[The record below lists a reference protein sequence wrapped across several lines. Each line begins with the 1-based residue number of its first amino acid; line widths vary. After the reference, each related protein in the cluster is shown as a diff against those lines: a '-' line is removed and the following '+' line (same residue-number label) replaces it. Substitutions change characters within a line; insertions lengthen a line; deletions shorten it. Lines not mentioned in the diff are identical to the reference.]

1 MLVVGLTGGIGSG
14 KSTVSALLAE
24 HGAVVVDA
32 DRIARDVVEPGGP
45 AHDALVARFG
55 TTDRPAIASIV
66 FDDPSALADLNAIVH
81 PAVGAEIVRRLAEHA
96 DTDDTVVLD
105 LPLLVE
111 TGGRDRYP
119 VAAVIVVDA
128 AVEVAVERLVQQRGM
143 AESDARARIAAQ
155 ATREERRAAADF
167 VIDNGGSLEQLRE
180 EVDRCWSWMRSLR

>member
-14 KSTVSALLAE
+14 KSTVAALLAE
-24 HGAVVVDA
+24 HSAVIVDA
-32 DRIARDVVEPGGP
+32 DRIARDVVAPGGP

-55 TTDRPAIASIV
+55 TTDRPTIASIV

-81 PAVGAEIVRRLAEHA
+81 PAVGAEMTNRLAEHA
-96 DTDDTVVLD
+96 DTDDVVVLD

-128 AVEVAVERLVQQRGM
+128 PVDVAVERLVQQRGM
-143 AESDARARIAAQ
+143 AEPDARARIAAQ